1 MREKNPGPSRRLER
15 IASRMKFLISQI
27 IQRELNDPR
36 IGFITVL
43 DVEPTA
49 DVKEAKVYLSVL
61 GKPGARSKAEH
72 ALQGAKGFIQKELG
86 RGLQTRNT
94 PILRFIFDDSRDK
107 VSRIEALIQKAS
119 QEDRETTM
127 AKKPSKKSN
136 KPARGGEKPGKKPSK
151 RGSST
156 DDEEEGDAEGKDS
169 EYEGKSEEKSGEDYD
184 SDFES
189 DEEEEDEEEEE
200 EADDVNYEDFD
211 EEYVEEEEDDEEED
225 DEEDY
230 EEDLDEEED
239 EEEEDEEEEEEEYE
253 YGEDEGGDY
262 EEER

>member
-72 ALQGAKGFIQKELG
+72 ALEGAKGFIQKELG

-136 KPARGGEKPGKKPSK
+136 KPGRGGEKPGKKPVK

-156 DDEEEGDAEGKDS
+156 DDEEEGEAEGKDS
-169 EYEGKSEEKSGEDYD
+169 EYEAKSDEDSGEDFD

-189 DEEEEDEEEEE
+189 KEEEGEEEEE
-200 EADDVNYEDFD
+200 EADVNYEDFD

-225 DEEDY
+225 EEDY
-230 EEDLDEEED
+230 DEDLDEEED
-239 EEEEDEEEEEEEYE
+239 EEEEDEDEEEYE
-253 YGEDEGGDY
+253 YGEDEGGGGDY
-262 EEER
+262 EDER

>member
-1 MREKNPGPSRRLER
+1 MREKTPGPSRRLER
-15 IASRMKFLISQI
+15 IASRIKFLISQV

-49 DVKEAKVYLSVL
+49 DVKEAKVYVSVL

-72 ALQGAKGFIQKELG
+72 ALQGAKGFIQKEVG

-127 AKKPSKKSN
+127 AKKPSRKSN
-136 KPARGGEKPGKKPSK
+136 KPGRGGEKPGKKPAK
-151 RGSST
+151 KGGSV
-156 DDEEEGDAEGKDS
+156 DDEEEGDDEGKDS
-169 EYEGKSEEKSGEDYD
+169 EYEAKSDEENGE
-184 SDFES
+184 DFES
-189 DEEEEDEEEEE
+189 DFEGEEEEDEDEEEQD
-200 EADDVNYEDFD
+200 EADVNYEDFD
-211 EEYVEEEEDDEEED
+211 EEYVEDEEDDEEED
-225 DEEDY
+225 DDEEDY
-230 EEDLDEEED
+230 EDGEEEG
-239 EEEEDEEEEEEEYE
+239 EEEGGEYE
-253 YGEDEGGDY
+253 DD
-262 EEER
+262 R

>member
-1 MREKNPGPSRRLER
+1 MREKNPGSSRRLER

-72 ALQGAKGFIQKELG
+72 ALQGAKGFIQKEVG

-107 VSRIEALIQKAS
+107 VSRIEALIQKAN

-156 DDEEEGDAEGKDS
+156 DDEEEGDGEGKDS
-169 EYEGKSEEKSGEDYD
+169 EYESKSGQESGEDFD

-189 DEEEEDEEEEE
+189 DEEEEEEDEEEQ
-200 EADDVNYEDFD
+200 EAADVNYEDFD
-211 EEYVEEEEDDEEED
+211 EEYVEEEEDEEDEED

-230 EEDLDEEED
+230 EEDLDEEEEEEDD
-239 EEEEDEEEEEEEYE
+239 EEEGEEEYE
-253 YGEDEGGDY
+253 YGEEDGGDY
-262 EEER
+262 EER